1 MFGCSRPFA
10 QVTNASVGKCRNTVV
25 KLDSEE
31 TYEKVTLFREFSATG
46 WFRLGEWD
54 SHLPADDFH
63 GILVF

>member
-1 MFGCSRPFA
+1 MPRLGA
-10 QVTNASVGKCRNTVV
+10 NQKWVV

-46 WFRLGEWD
+46 WFRLGGWD